1 MELVMKKNNK
11 LLFLV
16 FLSFISFQTSAK
28 ILILDEFQLES
39 EIKKKENIL
48 HHEKNKKLTTNSGKQ
63 DADDGIIHYSGD
75 EILLLQKEN
84 IIELKGNV
92 FVKKGLITI
101 SSEKS
106 VIFFSKDKEPE
117 KVETKGNVHISKEG
131 NENTAKLE
139 AFSDIAIFYPKEK
152 KISFIGNAIIKRSS
166 DTLEGDILH
175 YNIETEEMSGKQIKG
190 FLTSLEKTKQK
201 ESAPNARS
209 D

>member
-11 LLFLV
+11 LFLLLL
-16 FLSFISFQTSAK
+16 LSLISFQTSGK

-39 EIKKKENIL
+39 EIKKKEKIL
-48 HHEKNKKLTTNSGKQ
+48 HDKKNKQPTADSEEQ
-63 DADDGIIHYSGD
+63 DVDDETIHYSGD
-75 EILLLQKEN
+75 EILVLQKEN

-92 FVKKGLITI
+92 LVKKGLLTI

-106 VIFFSKDKEPE
+106 VIFFSKNKEPE
-117 KVETKGNVHISKEG
+117 KVEIKGNVRISKEK
-131 NENTAKLE
+131 NKNTAKLE

-152 KISFIGNAIIKRSS
+152 KISLIGNAIIKRSN

-190 FLTSLEKTKQK
+190 FLTSLGKTK
-201 ESAPNARS
+201 
-209 D
+209 